1 VLMCILLLTF
11 QSNIL
16 MPVSITCNSIL

>member
-11 QSNIL
+11 QSNIF
-16 MPVSITCNSIL
+16 MPISITCDSIL